1 MLNKIGKGDK
11 LKKKEAKSIEFGKRK
26 RDKKEKEYKKKKRL
40 DSNSRVTFCEMYSVI
55 LVESEDKISIKF
67 KIIKFVGVSMENSL
81 RFLLLGREKGD
92 GTRKFSINS

>member
-1 MLNKIGKGDK
+1 MNKIGKGDK

-67 KIIKFVGVSMENSL
+67 KIIKFVGVLMENSL